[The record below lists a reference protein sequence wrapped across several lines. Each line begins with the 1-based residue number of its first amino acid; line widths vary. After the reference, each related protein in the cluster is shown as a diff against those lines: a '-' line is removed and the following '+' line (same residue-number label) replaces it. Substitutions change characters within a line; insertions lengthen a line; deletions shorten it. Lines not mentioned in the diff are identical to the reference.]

1 MPESIC
7 HGRLAVTLVLIA
19 SLGGCVAGPLARAP
33 SSAAAGPTG
42 HWVLDAAASDDAQ
55 KAIVAALPPVPK
67 PDERPYQP
75 PGAGQPS
82 DDTAATRRG
91 RGGQG
96 QRSAQ
101 SNAQSNALTGE
112 DSGPRLRLSERLQFV
127 RAVVVPSDDLILE
140 RSGDVM
146 TILQADRQRRV
157 ELGAEDPPTVTDHY
171 GSRRIRAG
179 FSGNDLRVESEDH
192 GHVSL
197 SELWRRAPEPDTLVS
212 EVTLKAWNFK
222 TIHVRAVYRR
232 APADPAAIPRS
243 SEGPTP
249 GPVR

>member
-7 HGRLAVTLVLIA
+7 HCRLAVALVLIA
-19 SLGGCVAGPLARAP
+19 SLGGCVAGPLARGP
-33 SSAAAGPTG
+33 SSAAASPTG
-42 HWVLDAAASDDAQ
+42 HWLLDAAASDDAQ

-96 QRSAQ
+96 QRSGQ
-101 SNAQSNALTGE
+101 GNALTGD

-127 RAVVVPSDDLILE
+127 RAVVVPADDLILE

-157 ELGAEDPPTVTDHY
+157 ELGAEDPSTVTDHY

-192 GHVSL
+192 GHVSI

-222 TIHVRAVYRR
+222 TIHVRAVYHR
-232 APADPAAIPRS
+232 APADQAAVLRS